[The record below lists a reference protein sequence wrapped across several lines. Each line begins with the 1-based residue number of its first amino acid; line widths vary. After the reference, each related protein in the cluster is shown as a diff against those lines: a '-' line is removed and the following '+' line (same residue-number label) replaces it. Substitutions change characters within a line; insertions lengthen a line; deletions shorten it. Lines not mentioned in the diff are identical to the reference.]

1 MNEIFE
7 RNKGELK
14 AVVLDFIDVKHADMS
29 GLIAMKEVMDV
40 AKKVDMRVFLV
51 NRSPEIQ
58 YLMDKAGVA
67 SDDPEKLTPELQ
79 ESIRAALAVSGNSVH
94 ETLDV
99 ESLGMV
105 QELLNE
111 TRAGSLLELAT
122 WSARE
127 RSSAVNNPVMKEEET
142 VFGGDVYTVV
152 KMEDEDGDGLELKHL

>member
-1 MNEIFE
+1 
-7 RNKGELK
+7 
-14 AVVLDFIDVKHADMS
+14 MS

-51 NRSPEIQ
+51 NMSPEIQ

-122 WSARE
+122 WSAKE
-127 RSSAVNNPVMKEEET
+127 RSSVASPMTARQPEKEFE
-142 VFGGDVYTVV
+142 GNVYAVV
-152 KMEDEDGDGLELKHL
+152 KTDDEEGVELTKRD